1 VVYANVTWNQA
12 SSPAR
17 GRLPET
23 CVWAPRGMVPSP
35 VDVLHDFPK
44 PLSWHSHPVLYTPST
59 LTQVAAHAVMAQVPG
74 PMLQVVAAVW
84 FCAGQSDA
92 EQQFALGMQEF
103 EAMQVF

>member
-1 VVYANVTWNQA
+1 
-12 SSPAR
+12 
-17 GRLPET
+17 
-23 CVWAPRGMVPSP
+23 
-35 VDVLHDFPK
+35 
-44 PLSWHSHPVLYTPST
+44 